1 MREDIEVRQSTCD
14 VVLGST
20 RKYAVYPFQWVEN
33 QDGEQDC
40 IYGEILVPSY
50 IPGETLRREGLCVAI
65 PYTPEYK
72 KFKVRIRT
80 GESESYLDNQTD
92 GSYWFTAKVGL
103 YGGEAAD
110 AYASQLMLVSE
121 GALFVRLTD
130 GYAMLY
136 DADDLDFHIAKANTQ
151 NGKMLLACVP
161 TNNYR
166 YPVTGVGL
174 VRWTNSNIE
183 YTNLTEI
190 LQREFVADGVTVMNA
205 SYDYNTKDLYLDLDT
220 TFVDSE

>member
-1 MREDIEVRQSTCD
+1 MREDIEVKPSTCD
-14 VVLGST
+14 VVFGST

-33 QDGEQDC
+33 SEGSQDC
-40 IYGEILVPSY
+40 IYGEIVVPSY
-50 IPGETLRREGLCVAI
+50 IPIDTLKNEGMCVAI

-72 KFKVRIRT
+72 KFNVRVRIGDSDFYLT
-80 GESESYLDNQTD
+80 NQSE
-92 GSYWFTAKVGL
+92 GGYWFSGKVAM
-103 YGGEAAD
+103 YGGELTD

-121 GALFVRLTD
+121 GAFLVRLSGGD
-130 GYAMLY
+130 AMLY
-136 DADDLDFHIAKANTQ
+136 DADDLDFHIVKANMQ

-174 VRWTNSNIE
+174 IRWTNSNIE

-190 LQREFVADGVTVMNA
+190 LQREFQADGVTVMNA
-205 SYDYNTKDLYLDLDT
+205 SYDYDTKDLYLDLDT
-220 TFVDSE
+220 TFVDLE

>member
-14 VVLGST
+14 VVFGST

-33 QDGEQDC
+33 LEGSQDC
-40 IYGEILVPSY
+40 IYGEISVPSY
-50 IPGETLRREGLCVAI
+50 IAVESLRKEGMCVVI

-72 KFKVRIRT
+72 TFKVRVRIGDSDT
-80 GESESYLDNQTD
+80 YLTNLSE
-92 GSYWFTAKVGL
+92 GGYWFSAKVGM

-110 AYASQLMLVSE
+110 AYASQLILVSD
-121 GALFVRLTD
+121 GGLLVRLTGGD
-130 GYAMLY
+130 AMLY
-136 DADDLDFHIAKANTQ
+136 DADDLDFNIVKANTQ

-205 SYDYNTKDLYLDLDT
+205 SYDYDTKDLYLDLDT